1 MGQPMNRDDRE
12 ANRYFEAGLLIAA
25 LAGLSMTAYWGLC

>member
-1 MGQPMNRDDRE
+1 MSRDWRE

-25 LAGLSMTAYWGLC
+25 LTGIVMIAYWGFG